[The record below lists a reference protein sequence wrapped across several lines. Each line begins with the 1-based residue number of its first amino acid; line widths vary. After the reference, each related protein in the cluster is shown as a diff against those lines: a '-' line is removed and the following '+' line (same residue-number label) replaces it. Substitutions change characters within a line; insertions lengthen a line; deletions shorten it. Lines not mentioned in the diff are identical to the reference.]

1 MTANILRQPALMF
14 GKPSRPDVLIRCTD
28 GMVLRVPQHALHG
41 RRVAAPKTEPKLR
54 KLVRELIAF
63 KRAKQK

>member
-1 MTANILRQPALMF
+1 MTASILRQPALMF
-14 GKPSRPDVLIRCTD
+14 GKPSRPDVFIRCTD

-41 RRVAAPKTEPKLR
+41 RRGAEPKTEPTLR
-54 KLVRELIAF
+54 KLVRELVAF